1 MLLTLSWCVRQLRD
15 LENKPIKLKEPFE
28 SKDQKTNLG
37 RSKVMVTGYVT
48 KHGLSQSNAY
58 LCGVCSFTVKDNSV

>member
-15 LENKPIKLKEPFE
+15 LGNMPRKLKEAFE
-28 SKDQKTNLG
+28 SKDLKINLG

-48 KHGLSQSNAY
+48 KHGLSQSNA
-58 LCGVCSFTVKDNSV
+58 